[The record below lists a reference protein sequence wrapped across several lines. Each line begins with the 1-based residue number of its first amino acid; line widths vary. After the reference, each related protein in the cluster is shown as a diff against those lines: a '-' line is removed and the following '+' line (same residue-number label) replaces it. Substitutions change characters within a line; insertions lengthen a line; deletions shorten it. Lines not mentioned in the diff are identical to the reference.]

1 MKDMQGIIRQAQ
13 QMQERL
19 ARLQEELAGRTVEA
33 SSGGGMVTVVVNGRQ
48 EVVSIRIEKEVV
60 SPEDVELLQDLVA
73 GAVNEAI
80 SRSRKMMAEEM
91 AKITG
96 GRNRPGALGSRAW
109 ARRRRR
115 ALPSTCSRRRERP
128 CGKWANRFLRSQTPS
143 YIVRAVSISRI

>member
-1 MKDMQGIIRQAQ
+1 MQGIIRQAQ

-48 EVVSIRIEKEVV
+48 EVVSVRIEKEVV
-60 SPEDVELLQDLVA
+60 SPEEVELLQDLVT

-80 SRSRKMMAEEM
+80 SRSRKMMADEM

-96 GRNRPGALGSRAW
+96 GLNLPGL
-109 ARRRRR
+109 
-115 ALPSTCSRRRERP
+115 
-128 CGKWANRFLRSQTPS
+128 F
-143 YIVRAVSISRI
+143 